1 VNFEKEF
8 VMRFLAWSAAVFFF
22 IVPAS
27 QSQTLTKNPASTGAV
42 TPDDM
47 SKRLELT
54 AESVKKLNPSGA
66 PRAAQFD
73 FAWAQDE
80 DEYKALGKYT
90 VVLVSAVSRDEKELP
105 LKRVYIRDKWNKE
118 TVLEKISSERRDVPK
133 DSLAHSMLGAYR
145 EDSFYLAPAGLMKG
159 EGEVV
164 ADFAVN
170 RMGFRLYNLPGTPPD
185 FVEADRHATPAK
197 NAKPDPKAL
206 KALLEREYSGFKL
219 PASLQ

>member
-1 VNFEKEF
+1 
-8 VMRFLAWSAAVFFF
+8 MRFLVLSAAAFLF
-22 IVPAS
+22 IAPAA

-42 TPDDM
+42 TPDDI
-47 SKRLELT
+47 SKRLEQT
-54 AESVKKLNPSGA
+54 AESVKKMNPSGA

-73 FAWAQDE
+73 FAWAE
-80 DEYKALGKYT
+80 SEEEYKALGKYV
-90 VVLVSAVSRDEKELP
+90 VVLVSAVSRDEKEFP

-118 TVLEKISSERRDVPK
+118 IVLEKISSERRDVPK
-133 DSLAHSMLGAYR
+133 DSLAYSMLGTHR

-164 ADFAVN
+164 ADFAAN
-170 RMGFRLYNLPGTPPD
+170 RTGFRLYSLPGTPPD

-206 KALLEREYSGFKL
+206 KAILEREYSGFKL
-219 PASLQ
+219 PDGLQ

>member
-1 VNFEKEF
+1 
-8 VMRFLAWSAAVFFF
+8 MRFLARSAAAFLF
-22 IVPAS
+22 IVSAA
-27 QSQTLTKNPASTGAV
+27 QSQTLTKNPVSTGAV

-47 SKRLELT
+47 SKRLEKT
-54 AESVKKLNPSGA
+54 AESVKKANPSGA

-73 FAWAQDE
+73 FAWAE
-80 DEYKALGKYT
+80 NEEEYKALGKYV

-118 TVLEKISSERRDVPK
+118 ISLEKISSERRDVPK
-133 DSLAHSMLGAYR
+133 DSLAYSMLGAHR
-145 EDSFYLAPAGLMKG
+145 EDSFYLAPAGLMKT
-159 EGEVV
+159 EGDVV

-170 RMGFRLYNLPGTPPD
+170 RSGFRLYSLPGTPPD

-206 KALLEREYSGFKL
+206 KAMLEREYSGFKL
-219 PASLQ
+219 PDGLQ